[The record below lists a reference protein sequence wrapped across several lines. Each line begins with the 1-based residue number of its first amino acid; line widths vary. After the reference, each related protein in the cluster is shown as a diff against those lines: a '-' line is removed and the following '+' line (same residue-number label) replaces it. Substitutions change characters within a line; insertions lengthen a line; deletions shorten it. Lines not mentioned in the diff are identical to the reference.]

1 MEITIQCTKTY
12 IFLYA
17 FSKLPQLFLQFASI
31 STEAFYPTQN
41 ESMNQQIITDH

>member
-1 MEITIQCTKTY
+1 MELPSSAKTY

-31 STEAFYPTQN
+31 STGAFIQPGN